1 MRNKGAIPDYFK
13 ITCCGGSKILC
24 SAPEQLPLSSIIFTS
39 VCVYLHLFV
48 CLHYV
53 QYKYLTLKIY
63 IISSYLDSSFV
74 ALARRLSATNFNCM
88 GEQFLNFFILRVVL

>member
-1 MRNKGAIPDYFK
+1 MQFQ
-13 ITCCGGSKILC
+13 TILKLRAVADPRF
-24 SAPEQLPLSSIIFTS
+24 SALPLSSIIFTS

-74 ALARRLSATNFNCM
+74 ALARRLSATIFNCM